1 MSASRRPKQIELLR
15 HSNRGLEL
23 AQELDRQE
31 IAIRYL
37 LGNLSEED
45 KTRLEEQYFLDD
57 KQFEELELAE
67 DELID
72 RYVRSELSL
81 KETNQFEKL
90 LESPRMAERVEVARL
105 LAKRTT
111 TQPQMQPVVAAP
123 EPSDGQ
129 VKPARVGWWD
139 RLFEPASAIPSFRP
153 AFAMSL
159 ILLLL
164 TTTAFVFVWMK
175 LRTESQR
182 LVQEQQQREDL
193 RRQIE
198 EQKTKYSELEA
209 NFNKTQQEKDEQAE
223 LAKKY
228 QELLAEEQQ
237 SSLLAL
243 TFPIFLGPGGGTRAQ
258 DRDVLREITL
268 PRGVRR
274 VGLNL
279 NVTHGGDDYPRY
291 NASVRNIDSA
301 KPIATKTNLKPSS
314 QGGRK
319 YITIDLDATILRAG
333 SYNVHVDGV
342 TATGQIDNFD
352 DYPFRVKSR

>member
-1 MSASRRPKQIELLR
+1 M
-15 HSNRGLEL
+15 
-23 AQELDRQE
+23 AQEPDRQE
-31 IAIRYL
+31 MAIRYL

-90 LESPRMAERVEVARL
+90 LESPRLAERVEVARL

-111 TQPQMQPVVAAP
+111 TQPQMQTVVATP
-123 EPSDGQ
+123 EPSDA
-129 VKPARVGWWD
+129 PIGWWK
-139 RLFEPASAIPSFRP
+139 RFFEPAPAIPAFRP

-159 ILLLL
+159 ILLSL

-175 LRTESQR
+175 LRTQSQR
-182 LVQEQQQREDL
+182 LAQEQQLREDL
-193 RRQIE
+193 GRQIE
-198 EQKTKYSELEA
+198 EQKTRYSELDA
-209 NFNKTQQEKDEQAE
+209 KLNKTQQEKDEQAE

-237 SSLLAL
+237 RSAPAL
-243 TFPIFLGPGGGTRAQ
+243 TFPIFLSPGAGTRAVG
-258 DRDVLREITL
+258 RDAVREITL

-301 KPIATKTNLKPSS
+301 KPITTKTNLKPTS

-319 YITIDLDATILRAG
+319 YITIDLDAAVLREG